1 MAMWHRARLCST
13 SKLRNFSTAVRQ
25 HIEDEGDWFY
35 SSEWWGDQSD
45 GHTVLRS
52 TSDKGNGVVSV
63 VAHHSSRPSEI
74 HWPGM
79 ERWLQERYAEMHPGS
94 ENNEKF
100 RILGYQWRVLRFN
113 DETRQSTAKIMAAYR
128 ESDPGSVFI
137 MQQANCLAV
146 PYLKSVLSVGLA
158 SIASCNYDLM
168 NAVNGKKTMN
178 ILCIGHGG
186 GSLPLFLASKIKGAV
201 VHIVEIDPLV
211 ISASTQAM
219 GFPHFSVMSPSGER
233 VLSEPDPISEVF
245 WKGVHERLFLFESD
259 AEEFI
264 QNANK
269 IYDMVFVDA
278 YDGDDI
284 FPYKLRDPNSPFLKA
299 LKNRLNSEHG
309 TVVVNLHSDSDI
321 LDNVGSIPSPP
332 MGRYVSGVCRAYK
345 DVVAGNGRCG
355 LGFTVSAPWVC
366 NTSLAVCRGFRTD
379 GGSLDRDKVLNTLIS
394 KSLEV
399 ENVMN
404 LPFSCLQY
412 IKRGF
417 ILAD

>member
-1 MAMWHRARLCST
+1 MLCPT
-13 SKLRNFSTAVRQ
+13 L
-25 HIEDEGDWFY
+25 
-35 SSEWWGDQSD
+35 
-45 GHTVLRS
+45 LRS
-52 TSDKGNGVVSV
+52 EL
-63 VAHHSSRPSEI
+63 SEI
-74 HWPGM
+74 
-79 ERWLQERYAEMHPGS
+79 RKLIIVYAFIFAYLEAS
-94 ENNEKF
+94 
-100 RILGYQWRVLRFN
+100 
-113 DETRQSTAKIMAAYR
+113 AA
-128 ESDPGSVFI
+128 
-137 MQQANCLAV
+137 C
-146 PYLKSVLSVGLA
+146 
-158 SIASCNYDLM
+158 
-168 NAVNGKKTMN
+168 
-178 ILCIGHGG
+178 
-186 GSLPLFLASKIKGAV
+186 LFLTHNLMLLSGAV

-299 LKNRLNSEHG
+299 LKNRLNTEHG

-321 LDNVGSIPSPP
+321 LDNVGSIPSPT

-399 ENVMN
+399 ENVMD